1 MLNTEEYLSL
11 FAKRKDIVQD
21 ISSICIEDVFK
32 LYLIT
37 EKIDMDKMQNK
48 LLLFNTFLSQF
59 AMGK

>member
-11 FAKRKDIVQD
+11 FAKRKDIVQN
-21 ISSICIEDVFK
+21 ISSVCIEDVFK

-37 EKIDMDKMQNK
+37 GKISMDKMQNN
-48 LLLFNTFLSQF
+48 LLLFYTFLSQF